1 MSAPTLK
8 HLQMKDVNGVA
19 VINFMESGLMF
30 EAILRHGSSGGD
42 SSG

>member
-1 MSAPTLK
+1 MVLR
-8 HLQMKDVNGVA
+8 MM
-19 VINFMESGLMF
+19 NFMESQGLMF